1 MFPPYQ
7 SGALN
12 HWTTGLK
19 SGCRLE
25 AIGRKQTPDIAA
37 ILPVSCLL
45 SPACLLTRVGF
56 EPNLSSLK
64 GWQPHQKSNGP
75 CCARTGCAKWVE
87 RCLNPRL
94 QIFSP
99 PLIRLSYRP
108 MIGEDIAA
116 RTKKARCRCDT
127 GLGSLSPN
135 TAKRHKRRIWVDS
148 AVSLRKRAD

>member
-12 HWTTGLK
+12 RWTTGLK

-25 AIGRKQTPDIAA
+25 AIGRRETVDIAA
-37 ILPVSCLL
+37 IPPVSCLL

-56 EPNLSSLK
+56 EPNPSSLK

-75 CCARTGCAKWVE
+75 CDVRTGCAKWVE

-108 MIGEDIAA
+108 MIGEVIAA
-116 RTKKARCRCDT
+116 RTKK
-127 GLGSLSPN
+127 SPM
-135 TAKRHKRRIWVDS
+135 S
-148 AVSLRKRAD
+148 Q